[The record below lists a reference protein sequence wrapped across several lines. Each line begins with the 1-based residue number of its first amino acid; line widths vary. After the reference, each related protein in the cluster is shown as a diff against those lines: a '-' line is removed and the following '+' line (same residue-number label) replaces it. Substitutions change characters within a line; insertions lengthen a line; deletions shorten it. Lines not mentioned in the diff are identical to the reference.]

1 MTTIQINEDESKVQ
15 EFLDLAI
22 KKFNFNITVLE
33 NSNIKTKV
41 KENKWK
47 EFAKRMSGLTNPKI
61 TKHLKNVRADMREN
75 FELRNLS
82 DN

>member
-61 TKHLKNVRADMREN
+61 TKHLENVRADMREN